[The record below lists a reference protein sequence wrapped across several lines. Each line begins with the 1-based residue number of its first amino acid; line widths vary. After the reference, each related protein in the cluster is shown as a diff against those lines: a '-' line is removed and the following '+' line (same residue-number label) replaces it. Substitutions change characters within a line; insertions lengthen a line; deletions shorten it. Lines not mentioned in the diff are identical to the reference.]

1 MTPSLRYHYVIIFIG
16 TPINVLSDH
25 FEAKMAMCSITQNVG
40 YSGLLEEVSSNT
52 SSVNSQTLAKADDKR
67 KRRSQENMNET
78 KSKRLQKVYGQKQYQ
93 AEKSKGLTKYRG
105 KKLDNDENKAP
116 SETFLCSQTKNLGL
130 KK

>member
-1 MTPSLRYHYVIIFIG
+1 M
-16 TPINVLSDH
+16 LSDH

-52 SSVNSQTLAKADDKR
+52 SSLNSQSLAKADDKR
-67 KRRSQENMNET
+67 KRRSQENMDET
-78 KSKRLQKVYGQKQYQ
+78 KRKRLQKVYGQKQYQ

-105 KKLDNDENKAP
+105 KKLENDENKAP
-116 SETFLCSQTKNLGL
+116 SETFLCSETKNMGL